1 MGRGVRV
8 PSIEVYSK
16 KDCGI
21 CASAKDKLRK
31 MELPFD
37 TFDIETAVLPH
48 EGWREDGST
57 DVLAMYAMIDN
68 HLPVIRID
76 GKCTDYAN
84 AMRQL
89 KTSQPAGA
97 GAAGGE
103 KTN

>member
-1 MGRGVRV
+1 M
-8 PSIEVYSK
+8 PTIEVYSK
-16 KDCGI
+16 EGCMI
-21 CASAKDKLRK
+21 CASAKDKLLK

-89 KTSQPAGA
+89 NTRQPAGA
-97 GAAGGE
+97 GVAGGDRA
-103 KTN
+103 N